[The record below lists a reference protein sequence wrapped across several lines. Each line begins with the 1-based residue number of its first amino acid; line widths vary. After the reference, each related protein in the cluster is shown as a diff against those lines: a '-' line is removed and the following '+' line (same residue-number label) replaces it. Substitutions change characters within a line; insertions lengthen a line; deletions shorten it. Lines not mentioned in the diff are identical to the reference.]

1 MAQRARVGFSS
12 KGARFLDP
20 DVLARIDNL
29 QLLSRIV
36 VDGFLHGLHRSPH
49 LGLSLDFAEH
59 RPYMPGDDI
68 RRIDWRLFA
77 RTDRFFV
84 KQYEAETSANFVVLM
99 DVSKS
104 MSFGSHSVTK
114 LDYARYLAACLTFF
128 SQKQRDRVG
137 ITTFDSEM
145 VEYIPPSSRHMEN
158 ILHVLDRARPGSAG
172 QLQRPLRQAGETL
185 ASRGIAVVISDFYEP
200 VDDVIEAVKPLR
212 YRGHD
217 VMVFHVLDPA
227 ELEFPYET
235 PASFKD
241 LESDNMIPI
250 VPGEL
255 ANEYRKMI
263 RQHSAELERR
273 FTGNQIDYTLLDTS
287 KPLDHALFRYLSAR
301 EKLSRVR

>member
-1 MAQRARVGFSS
+1 M
-12 KGARFLDP
+12 
-20 DVLARIDNL
+20 
-29 QLLSRIV
+29 
-36 VDGFLHGLHRSPH
+36 
-49 LGLSLDFAEH
+49 
-59 RPYMPGDDI
+59 
-68 RRIDWRLFA
+68 
-77 RTDRFFV
+77 
-84 KQYEAETSANFVVLM
+84 
-99 DVSKS
+99 
-104 MSFGSHSVTK
+104 
-114 LDYARYLAACLTFF
+114 
-128 SQKQRDRVG
+128 
-137 ITTFDSEM
+137 
-145 VEYIPPSSRHMEN
+145 
-158 ILHVLDRARPGSAG
+158 
-172 QLQRPLRQAGETL
+172 
-185 ASRGIAVVISDFYEP
+185 ISDFYEP